1 MATAKQLSFIKAICD
16 ELSLDEPREDITT
29 REASRFISKN
39 VAKFY
44 AKKTKDKE
52 NSLKANSGGNNY
64 KYESSF
70 KGVEKLIGISEEQN
84 IENIK
89 NALRHYYGFDIWTG
103 ERR

>member
-1 MATAKQLSFIKAICD
+1 MATVKQLAFIKAICD
-16 ELSLDEPREDITT
+16 ELNLDEPGEGITT
-29 REASRFISKN
+29 REASSFISAN

-44 AKKTKDKE
+44 AKKAKDKK
-52 NSLKANSGGNNY
+52 NSLKVNNDDNH

-70 KGVEKLIGISEEQN
+70 KDVEKLIGISKEQN
-84 IENIK
+84 VENIK